1 MIRRWHAES
10 TDAAERGRAY
20 GRAWRAELRASLA
33 EYSELF
39 ERLAFAPDAVARVV
53 DGALA
58 QTAAHAPAVLDELVG
73 VADGAEMTIAEI
85 MTLNARTEVLAL
97 QKPEGGECSTAVFL
111 PADGPPR
118 TIQTWDWL
126 DALSA
131 DNLVRSHI
139 AADGR
144 RVVTFAEFGQAAKIG
159 VNSRGLG
166 VHFNILHHVSDGAG
180 AGLPVHILARR
191 ILDEAATVDE
201 AVAIAEAVPLSAS
214 SVITV
219 VTRDRAVCVELAPSG
234 IAVFDAVPEQLL
246 AHTNHFIDAR
256 LSAGEVTVYAS
267 TTAERLA
274 CLTDHAEKVALPTGL
289 ERALALGAVSDAP
302 ISMRPRP
309 ESPRHL
315 QWASKATITI
325 DVAAPAIEL
334 HAGGPA
340 EVTREGWH
348 RIEA

>member
-1 MIRRWHAES
+1 MIRRWRAES

-20 GRAWRAELRASLA
+20 GRAWRAELRVSLA

-39 ERLAFAPDAVARVV
+39 DRLAFAPDAVSRVV

-58 QTAAHAPAVLDELVG
+58 QTAEHAPGVLDELVG

-139 AADGR
+139 ASDGR

-166 VHFNILHHVSDGAG
+166 AHFNILHHASDGAG

-191 ILDEAATVDE
+191 ILDEASTVDE

-214 SVITV
+214 TVITL

-234 IAVFDAVPEQLL
+234 IAVIDAVPGQLL
-246 AHTNHFIDAR
+246 AHTNHFIDDG

-274 CLTDHAEKVALPTGL
+274 CLTDHADKIAVPTGL
-289 ERALALGAVSDAP
+289 ERALALGAVPDAP

-325 DVAAPAIEL
+325 DVAEPAIEL
-334 HAGGPA
+334 HEGGPA
-340 EVTREGWH
+340 EVTSEGWR